1 MKMIQAR
8 NYNGDRT
15 ETRDY
20 KKVHDFLV
28 KSNCVDYTYGRFDR
42 NSHLALIE
50 PVCVVPK
57 QRKLELIPFR
67 TGTIWKRKQRY
78 VLGL

>member
-28 KSNCVDYTYGRFDR
+28 KSNCVDYTYGRFDWMMTNWEYLEDR
-42 NSHLALIE
+42 YLS
-50 PVCVVPK
+50 VP
-57 QRKLELIPFR
+57 
-67 TGTIWKRKQRY
+67 GIWS
-78 VLGL
+78 